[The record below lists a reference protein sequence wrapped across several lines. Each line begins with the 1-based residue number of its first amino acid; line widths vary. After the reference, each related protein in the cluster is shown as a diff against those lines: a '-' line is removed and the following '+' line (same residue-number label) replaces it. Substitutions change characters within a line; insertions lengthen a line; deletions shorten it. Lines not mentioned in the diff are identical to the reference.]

1 MTSTVTQKL
10 ADLVDTIEALPAQA
24 QADVLA
30 EIESRIESLKQS
42 SLTDEQRA
50 VVKARLA
57 AHRQYAGRDDVLA
70 LLRRFNPAL

>member
-10 ADLVDTIEALPAQA
+10 AALVDTIEALPMQA

-30 EIESRIESLKQS
+30 EIESRIKSLTQS

-50 VVKARLA
+50 VVNQRLA
-57 AHRQYAGRDDVLA
+57 TPRHYADRQDVLA
-70 LLRRFNPAL
+70 LLRRFKPTL